1 MDIAFFAEDTPMR
14 LAAKTFKPRNLRQRL
29 GLNQQEFWSAV
40 GVTQSGGSRY
50 ETGRSMPKP
59 VCELLRLVHVE
70 GIDLARARGEDFEIA
85 NHLRSTNPT
94 LYRRLMHEVRKSGRL
109 AGCAYRSRTAR

>member
-1 MDIAFFAEDTPMR
+1 MR
-14 LAAKTFKPRNLRQRL
+14 PATKTYKPRHLRQRL

-70 GIDLARARGEDFEIA
+70 GIDLARARGEDFKIA
-85 NHLRSTNPT
+85 NHLRSSNPA
-94 LYRRLMHEVRKSGRL
+94 LYRRLIDEVR
-109 AGCAYRSRTAR
+109 RSSRQTR